1 MGDRDPFG
9 REHGEDP
16 LAGMGWRAPTDAA
29 PATAEAGPAAAVET
43 PAPDPEPAS
52 PADPRAWVPAPAPA
66 PRRRRFGGW
75 RAASLVIR
83 LAIIVAIGVAIAS
96 ALVRVGGSI
105 NEAIEPVQPIEVDPE
120 AAPPPVG
127 LDRESYL
134 RPENFRT
141 ALARLRGEGRV
152 QSVRVAPDRITARL
166 VSTKRRVVWNFR
178 AGQQP
183 QRVVG
188 APYYDFDTTIAL
200 SQIDA
205 NAPARLA
212 RAAAKR
218 AHGSVNDVDYLYI
231 QRNVGRARWVLYFK
245 NRAHYTADR
254 HGRHV
259 ERG

>member
-1 MGDRDPFG
+1 MGERDPFG

-16 LAGMGWRAPTDAA
+16 LAGMGWRVPSEAA
-29 PATAEAGPAAAVET
+29 PATAEAGPAATVEE
-43 PAPDPEPAS
+43 PEPA
-52 PADPRAWVPAPAPA
+52 PPAWVPAPAA
-66 PRRRRFGGW
+66 RRRRFTGW
-75 RAASLVIR
+75 RAARLVIR
-83 LAIIVAIGVAIAS
+83 LAILAAVAVAITSVS
-96 ALVRVGGSI
+96 VRVGGSI
-105 NEAIEPVQPIEVDPE
+105 NDALDPAQPLAIDPE
-120 AAPPPVG
+120 ETEPPVG
-127 LDRESYL
+127 LERESYL
-134 RPENFRT
+134 RPENLRS

-166 VSTKRRVVWNFR
+166 VNSKRRVVWNFR
-178 AGQQP
+178 AGQDP

-188 APYYDFDTTIAL
+188 ATYNDFDTTIAL
-200 SQIDA
+200 SQIDP

-218 AHGSVNDVDYLYI
+218 AHSSVDDIDYLYV

-245 NRAHYTADR
+245 DRTHYTADR

>member
-16 LAGMGWRAPTDAA
+16 LAGMGWRVPTEAA
-29 PATAEAGPAAAVET
+29 PATAEAAPGATVGT
-43 PAPDPEPAS
+43 PEREPAS
-52 PADPRAWVPAPAPA
+52 PVDPRAWVPA

-75 RAASLVIR
+75 RASRLVIR
-83 LAIIVAIGVAIAS
+83 LAVLAVLAAFIVSVS
-96 ALVRVGGSI
+96 VRVGGSI
-105 NEAIEPVQPIEVDPE
+105 NDAIDPVQPLQVDPE
-120 AAPPPVG
+120 GAPPPVG

-134 RPENFRT
+134 RPENLRT
-141 ALARLRGEGRV
+141 ALTRLRGEGRV
-152 QSVRVAPDRITARL
+152 QSVRLAPDRITARL
-166 VSTKRRVVWNFR
+166 VNSKRRVVWNFR
-178 AGQQP
+178 AGQEP
-183 QRVVG
+183 RRVVG
-188 APYYDFDTTIAL
+188 ATYYDFDTTIAL

-205 NAPARLA
+205 EAPARLA

-218 AHGSVNDVDYLYI
+218 AHTSVDDVDYLYI

-245 NRAHYTADR
+245 DRTRYTADR

>member
-1 MGDRDPFG
+1 MGERDPFG

-16 LAGMGWRAPTDAA
+16 LAGMGWRVPSEAA
-29 PATAEAGPAAAVET
+29 PVPTAAVET
-43 PAPDPEPAS
+43 PDPEPAA
-52 PADPRAWVPAPAPA
+52 PVEPRAWVPEPA
-66 PRRRRFGGW
+66 PRRRRHNGFP
-75 RAASLVIR
+75 AARLVIR
-83 LAIIVAIGVAIAS
+83 LAILAVLAVIIAS
-96 ALVRVGGSI
+96 VSVRVGGSI
-105 NEAIEPVQPIEVDPE
+105 NDAIDRAQPLVVEPEQ
-120 AAPPPVG
+120 APPPVG

-134 RPENFRT
+134 RPDNLRT

-166 VSTKRRVVWNFR
+166 VNTKHRVVWNFR
-178 AGQQP
+178 AGQNP

-200 SQIDA
+200 SQIDP

-218 AHGSVNDVDYLYI
+218 AHASVNDIDYLYI

-245 NRAHYTADR
+245 DRTHYTADR

>member
-1 MGDRDPFG
+1 MGERDPFG
-9 REHGEDP
+9 RELGEDT
-16 LAGMGWRAPTDAA
+16 LAGMGWRAPTEAA
-29 PATAEAGPAAAVET
+29 PAAAVEI
-43 PAPDPEPAS
+43 PEPAPES
-52 PADPRAWVPAPAPA
+52 AEPAEPRAWVPAPA
-66 PRRRRFGGW
+66 RRRRRVGSW
-75 RAASLVIR
+75 RTARLVIR
-83 LAIIVAIGVAIAS
+83 LAILAILAVVITS
-96 ALVRVGGSI
+96 VSVRVGGSI
-105 NEAIEPVQPIEVDPE
+105 NDAIDPAQPFVADPE
-120 AAPPPVG
+120 DAQTPVG

-134 RPENFRT
+134 RPENLRT

-152 QSVRVAPDRITARL
+152 QSVRLAPDRMTARL

-178 AGQQP
+178 AGQDP

-200 SQIDA
+200 SQIDP

-218 AHGSVNDVDYLYI
+218 AHSSVDDIDYLYI

-245 NRAHYTADR
+245 DRTHYTADR

>member
-1 MGDRDPFG
+1 MGERDPFG

-16 LAGMGWRAPTDAA
+16 LAGMGWRLPTEAA
-29 PATAEAGPAAAVET
+29 PATVEAGPAAAVET
-43 PAPDPEPAS
+43 PEPEPAS
-52 PADPRAWVPAPAPA
+52 PVDPRGWVPAPT
-66 PRRRRFGGW
+66 PRRRRFNGW
-75 RAASLVIR
+75 RAARLIIR
-83 LAIIVAIGVAIAS
+83 LAIIVAVGAAIAS
-96 ALVRVGGSI
+96 VSVRVGGSI
-105 NEAIEPVQPIEVDPE
+105 NDAIDPVRPFEVGPE

-134 RPENFRT
+134 QPANFRA

-166 VSTKRRVVWNFR
+166 LSTKRRVVWNFR
-178 AGQQP
+178 AGQDP

-188 APYYDFDTTIAL
+188 APYDDFDTTIAL

-205 NAPARLA
+205 NAPARLT
-212 RAAAKR
+212 RAAARR
-218 AHGSVNDVDYLYI
+218 AQRSVNDVDFLFV
-231 QRNVGRARWVLYFK
+231 QLNVGRARWVLYFK
-245 NRAHYTADR
+245 GGDHWTADR

>member
-1 MGDRDPFG
+1 MGERDPFG

-16 LAGMGWRAPTDAA
+16 LAGMGWRAPTEA
-29 PATAEAGPAAAVET
+29 ATAEAAPAAAIET
-43 PAPDPEPAS
+43 PPPAPEPSS
-52 PADPRAWVPAPAPA
+52 PVDPRAWVPAPAP
-66 PRRRRFGGW
+66 RRRTFGGW
-75 RAASLVIR
+75 RTARLIIR
-83 LAIIVAIGVAIAS
+83 LAILA
-96 ALVRVGGSI
+96 ALAVVITSVSVRVGGSI
-105 NEAIEPVQPIEVDPE
+105 NDAIDPVQPLQVDPE
-120 AAPPPVG
+120 GQAPVG
-127 LDRESYL
+127 LDPESYL
-134 RPENFRT
+134 RPGNFRE

-166 VSTKRRVVWNFR
+166 VNSQRRVVWNFR
-178 AGQQP
+178 AGQDP

-188 APYYDFDTTIAL
+188 APYYDFETTIAL
-200 SQIDA
+200 SQIDP

-218 AHGSVNDVDYLYI
+218 AHAGVNDVDYLYI

-245 NRAHYTADR
+245 DRTRYTADR

>member
-1 MGDRDPFG
+1 MGERDPFG

-16 LAGMGWRAPTDAA
+16 LAGMGWRVPAEPA
-29 PATAEAGPAAAVET
+29 PAPAAAVET
-43 PAPDPEPAS
+43 PAPEPEPAA
-52 PADPRAWVPAPAPA
+52 PVDPRAWVPAPAP
-66 PRRRRFGGW
+66 RRRRFNGW
-75 RAASLVIR
+75 RSARLIVR
-83 LAIIVAIGVAIAS
+83 LAILVALAVVIAS
-96 ALVRVGGSI
+96 VSVRVGGSI
-105 NEAIEPVQPIEVDPE
+105 NDAIEGVQPLQIEPE
-120 AAPPPVG
+120 TAPPPVG

-134 RPENFRT
+134 QPENLRT

-166 VSTKRRVVWNFR
+166 VNSKRRVVWNFR
-178 AGQQP
+178 AGQNP

-188 APYYDFDTTIAL
+188 APYYDFDTTIVL
-200 SQIDA
+200 SQIDP

-218 AHGSVNDVDYLYI
+218 AHASVNDVDYLYI
-231 QRNVGRARWVLYFK
+231 QQNVGRARWVLYFK
-245 NRAHYTADR
+245 DRTHYTADR

>member
-1 MGDRDPFG
+1 MGERDPFG
-9 REHGEDP
+9 REHGEDS
-16 LAGMGWRAPTDAA
+16 LAGMGWRVPAEAA
-29 PATAEAGPAAAVET
+29 PVPAAAVET
-43 PAPDPEPAS
+43 PAPEPEPAA
-52 PADPRAWVPAPAPA
+52 PAAPVDPRAWVPASTA
-66 PRRRRFGGW
+66 RRRRFNGW
-75 RAASLVIR
+75 RAASLTIR
-83 LAIIVAIGVAIAS
+83 LAIIVAVGVVVAGG
-96 ALVRVGGSI
+96 LVRVGGSI
-105 NEAIEPVQPIEVDPE
+105 DDAIDRVQPLQVNPE
-120 AAPPPVG
+120 EAQPPVG

-166 VSTKRRVVWNFR
+166 VNSKRRVVWNFR
-178 AGQQP
+178 AGQDP

-188 APYYDFDTTIAL
+188 ATYYDFDTTIAL
-200 SQIDA
+200 SQIDP

-218 AHGSVNDVDYLYI
+218 AHTSVNDVDYLYI

-245 NRAHYTADR
+245 DRTHYTADR

>member
-1 MGDRDPFG
+1 MGERDPFG

-16 LAGMGWRAPTDAA
+16 LAGMGWRAPTEAA
-29 PATAEAGPAAAVET
+29 PATAEAGPAAAVE
-43 PAPDPEPAS
+43 APEPEPEPAPPVDS
-52 PADPRAWVPAPAPA
+52 RPWVPAPA
-66 PRRRRFGGW
+66 RRSRRSGGW
-75 RAASLVIR
+75 RTARLVIR
-83 LAIIVAIGVAIAS
+83 LAILAVLAVVIAGG
-96 ALVRVGGSI
+96 LVRVGGSI
-105 NEAIEPVQPIEVDPE
+105 NDAIDPVQPLQVDPE

-134 RPENFRT
+134 RPENLRS

-152 QSVRVAPDRITARL
+152 QSVRIAPDRMTARL
-166 VSTKRRVVWNFR
+166 VNSKRRAVWNFR
-178 AGQQP
+178 AGQDP

-200 SQIDA
+200 SQIDP

-212 RAAAKR
+212 RAAAR
-218 AHGSVNDVDYLYI
+218 RHRSSVNDIDYLYI

-245 NRAHYTADR
+245 DRTHFTADR

>member
-1 MGDRDPFG
+1 MGERDPFG

-16 LAGMGWRAPTDAA
+16 LAGMGWRVPTEAA

-43 PAPDPEPAS
+43 PEPEPA
-52 PADPRAWVPAPAPA
+52 PPVDPRAWAPAPA
-66 PRRRRFGGW
+66 RRRRRFNGW
-75 RAASLVIR
+75 RAASLVI
-83 LAIIVAIGVAIAS
+83 IVAVGVAIAG

-105 NEAIEPVQPIEVDPE
+105 NEAIDPVQPLEVDPE

-134 RPENFRT
+134 RTENFRT
-141 ALARLRGEGRV
+141 ALARLRGDGRV
-152 QSVRVAPDRITARL
+152 QSVRVTPDRITARL
-166 VSTKRRVVWNFR
+166 VSTKRRAVWNFR
-178 AGQQP
+178 AGQEP

-212 RAAAKR
+212 RAAARR
-218 AHGSVNDVDYLYI
+218 AHRSVNDVDYLYI

-245 NRAHYTADR
+245 DRAHYTADR

>member
-1 MGDRDPFG
+1 MGERDPFG
-9 REHGEDP
+9 REHDEDS
-16 LAGMGWRAPTDAA
+16 LAGMGWRLPAEGT

-43 PAPDPEPAS
+43 PEPDPDPAS
-52 PADPRAWVPAPAPA
+52 PVDPRAWVPAR
-66 PRRRRFGGW
+66 RRRRFTGW
-75 RAASLVIR
+75 RAARLVVR
-83 LAIIVAIGVAIAS
+83 LAIVVAVGVAIAS
-96 ALVRVGGSI
+96 VLVRVGGSI
-105 NEAIEPVQPIEVDPE
+105 DDAIDPAQPFQVDPE
-120 AAPPPVG
+120 SAPPPVG

-134 RPENFRT
+134 RPENLRT

-166 VSTKRRVVWNFR
+166 VNTKRRVVWNFR
-178 AGQQP
+178 AGQEP
-183 QRVVG
+183 RRVVG

-200 SQIDA
+200 SQIDP

-218 AHGSVNDVDYLYI
+218 AHRSVDDVDFLFI

-245 NRAHYTADR
+245 DREHYTADR